1 MKNKQLKRSNT
12 NKILF
17 GVIGGL
23 AEHFEI
29 DTVLARL
36 IFIAL
41 LVITGFFPFGIIY
54 LIAVV
59 VMPEGLNSKD
69 HKKEHVEAKVEEVK
83 TETKEELENKPNI
96 KEEII

>member
-1 MKNKQLKRSNT
+1 MKNKQLKRSST

-23 AEHFEI
+23 SEHFEI

-36 IFIAL
+36 IFITL
-41 LVITGFFPFGIIY
+41 LVITGFFPFGIVY

-59 VMPEGLNSKD
+59 IMPEDN
-69 HKKEHVEAKVEEVK
+69 KKEHTEVKAEEVK
-83 TETKEELENKPNI
+83 TETKEGI
-96 KEEII
+96 KE